1 MTDGMVNE
9 ASPTLLIYDGACPF
23 CSRYVRYLRL
33 KEAVGELRLIDA
45 RAGGPEVEEA
55 RSQGFDLDEGMVLR
69 HGGVYHHGADCLN
82 RLALMSS
89 PSGIFNRVN
98 AALFRSPRLSALG
111 YPLLRCG
118 RNLALRLLRR
128 PRLAD

>member
-1 MTDGMVNE
+1 MVKE
-9 ASPTLLIYDGACPF
+9 ASPAVLIYDGYCPF

-33 KEAVGELRLIDA
+33 REAVGELRLVDA
-45 RAGGPEVEEA
+45 REGGPEVEAAKAE
-55 RSQGFDLDEGMVLR
+55 GLDLDEGMVLR
-69 HGGVYHHGADCLN
+69 LGDATYHGADCLN

-89 PSGIFNRVN
+89 PSGVFNRLN

-111 YPLLRCG
+111 YPVLRCG